1 MTFKDMITVRC
12 KECKTELTSSSKL
25 QFCGCPNQMSLLENK
40 VGAKDL
46 DKVVMVTNNV
56 ERKITSHFSREELLY
71 QEERRRRKVKR
82 LDFEIR

>member
-1 MTFKDMITVRC
+1 MITVRC
-12 KECKTELTSSSKL
+12 KECKTELTSSSKM

-82 LDFEIR
+82 LDFEVR